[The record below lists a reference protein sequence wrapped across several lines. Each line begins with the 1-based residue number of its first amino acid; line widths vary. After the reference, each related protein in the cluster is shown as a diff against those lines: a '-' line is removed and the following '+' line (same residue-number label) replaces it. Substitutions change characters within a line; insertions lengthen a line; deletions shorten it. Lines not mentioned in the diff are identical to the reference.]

1 MDQPEY
7 KCNICQKVF
16 KSAAGL
22 KTHTTSKKVPC
33 TPPQLNAAPVQPPPA
48 KQQPTQQRQTTPQRQ
63 PQPAQQPQRQQ
74 PNQQQNQN
82 KSQNNKSDEIGAL
95 DFAKQIEDLVA
106 SLTSKQTQQT
116 QQNQQQ
122 QPKQNSQQQPN
133 RQQPNRQ
140 PPQNN
145 QQQNNNQLSGMN
157 LQAFNEGMNAL
168 QKQFSQPQQNQSNPQ
183 QNQQAQHQQ
192 NQQLNNNQQIQLRQQ
207 HTQQPSPQQAPQDNQ
222 LANVSNNNTN
232 TVTTK
237 NFLNGKEMPSIC
249 SDPNYEPMKDYSIS
263 PHERFQRLVMKVMNE
278 VTTEDNCKYANLG
291 DPHNL
296 GRFVDRLNKVTGTY
310 CMVNGNSNGQTIAPI
325 MPSQSSF
332 PSGFPSSLFPSSSF
346 PSSLFPSQPAN
357 DDWMYDM
364 YLRNLLSEVREEQRQ
379 KEREKK
385 EADEKRRLKAKA
397 KDEYIDAE
405 KKRAYGSDTMEKERE
420 IISKL
425 VYDLICNQLKEFII
439 PDDDDID
446 VNEKRKYLEKKIL
459 YMKRKTFF
467 IGNMQDIITKIFLY
481 DIEYQMKMSQPG
493 TAKYNE
499 EKYKALQEKYENEKN
514 TFEEMSEDD
523 DKLDD
528 YLRYRIYNKLFASL
542 VVIFMTSSDDSNP
555 DEHNEMLMTV
565 ARLRNDIEFYVF
577 DKRKRIDDT
586 MRVLMNY
593 DDDKYRKIQHI
604 IFSTLE
610 LTDKTTSD
618 ILDQLESQE
627 EKLAK
632 ETASLTCDIPTEIK
646 AVENTE

>member
-1 MDQPEY
+1 MDPPEY

-33 TPPQLNAAPVQPPPA
+33 TPPLPNTPPVQQPPPT
-48 KQQPTQQRQTTPQRQ
+48 KQQQPTPQRQ
-63 PQPAQQPQRQQ
+63 TSQQPQRQQ
-74 PNQQQNQN
+74 PAQQTQRQQPNQNPNQNQN
-82 KSQNNKSDEIGAL
+82 KTPNNKTDEMDAL
-95 DFAKQIEDLVA
+95 DFAKQMEKLVA
-106 SLTSKQTQQT
+106 SLTSNQTQK
-116 QQNQQQ
+116 NQQQ
-122 QPKQNSQQQPN
+122 QPKQNSQPQTKQNSQP
-133 RQQPNRQ
+133 QT
-140 PPQNN
+140 
-145 QQQNNNQLSGMN
+145 NNQLSGMN
-157 LQAFNEGMNAL
+157 LQAFNDGMNAL

-183 QNQQAQHQQ
+183 QNQQAQQQQ
-192 NQQLNNNQQIQLRQQ
+192 NQQPNNNQQIQLRQQ
-207 HTQQPSPQQAPQDNQ
+207 HTQQPNQQQAQQDNQ

-310 CMVNGNSNGQTIAPI
+310 CMVNSNSNGRSIAPI

-332 PSGFPSSLFPSSSF
+332 SSGFPSSF

-364 YLRNLLSEVREEQRQ
+364 YLRNILSEVREEQRQ

-385 EADEKRRLKAKA
+385 EAEEKRRLKAKA

-467 IGNMQDIITKIFLY
+467 IGNMQDIVSKIFLY
-481 DIEYQMKMSQPG
+481 DIEYQMKMCQPG

-499 EKYKALQEKYENEKN
+499 AKYKALQEKYENDKN

-618 ILDQLESQE
+618 ILDQMESQD

-632 ETASLTCDIPTEIK
+632 ETASLTCDIPTG
-646 AVENTE
+646 V

>member
-1 MDQPEY
+1 MESPEY
-7 KCNICQKVF
+7 KCNICQKIF

-33 TPPQLNAAPVQPPPA
+33 TPPPPNTPTVQQQPPA
-48 KQQPTQQRQTTPQRQ
+48 KQQQPPPQRQTSQQPQRQ
-63 PQPAQQPQRQQ
+63 QQSNQQPQRQQ
-74 PNQQQNQN
+74 PNQQNQN
-82 KSQNNKSDEIGAL
+82 KTPNNKTDEMDAL
-95 DFAKQIEDLVA
+95 DFAKQMEKLVA
-106 SLTSKQTQQT
+106 SLTSNQTQK
-116 QQNQQQ
+116 NQQQ
-122 QPKQNSQQQPN
+122 QPKQNSQ
-133 RQQPNRQ
+133 
-140 PPQNN
+140 PQT
-145 QQQNNNQLSGMN
+145 NNQLSGMN
-157 LQAFNEGMNAL
+157 LQAFNEGMNEL
-168 QKQFSQPQQNQSNPQ
+168 QKQFSQPQQNQSNLQ
-183 QNQQAQHQQ
+183 QNQQAQQQQ
-192 NQQLNNNQQIQLRQQ
+192 NQQPNNNQQIQLRQQ
-207 HTQQPSPQQAPQDNQ
+207 HTQQTNQQQPNAHPQQAQQDNQ

-310 CMVNGNSNGQTIAPI
+310 CMVNSNSNGQSITPI

-332 PSGFPSSLFPSSSF
+332 SSGFPSSF

-364 YLRNLLSEVREEQRQ
+364 YLRNILSEVREEQRQ

-385 EADEKRRLKAKA
+385 EAEEKRRLKAKA

-467 IGNMQDIITKIFLY
+467 IGNMQDIVSKIFLY
-481 DIEYQMKMSQPG
+481 DIEYQMKMCQPG

-499 EKYKALQEKYENEKN
+499 AKYKALQEKYENEKN
-514 TFEEMSEDD
+514 TFEEMSDND

-542 VVIFMTSSDDSNP
+542 VAIFMTSSDDSNP

-632 ETASLTCDIPTEIK
+632 ETESLKCAIPT
-646 AVENTE
+646 